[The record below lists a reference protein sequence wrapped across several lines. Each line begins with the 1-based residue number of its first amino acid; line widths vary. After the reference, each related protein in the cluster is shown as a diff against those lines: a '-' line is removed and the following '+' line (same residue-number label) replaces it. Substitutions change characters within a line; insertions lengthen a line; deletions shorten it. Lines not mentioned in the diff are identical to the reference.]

1 MKYSALVT
9 GICLAIFIMMAN
21 GYLDIMSLK
30 NNHDNERINGWK
42 LLPDF
47 LKQDSLLNKFQY
59 IPFSQLHR
67 RYNNRVPSTN
77 SRDIERYERILS
89 LNDLQ
94 ISNIQIIT
102 NPKQTNYTKTNC
114 FLSPVQCSF
123 FLP

>member
-1 MKYSALVT
+1 MKYNTLVT
-9 GICLAIFIMMAN
+9 GICLATFIMMAH
-21 GYLDIMSLK
+21 GYLDIMRLK
-30 NNHDNERINGWK
+30 NNHGNERINGRK

-59 IPFSQLHR
+59 IPFSQLHW
-67 RYNNRVPSTN
+67 RYNNRVLSTN

-102 NPKQTNYTKTNC
+102 NSKQSKYTKSNC

-123 FLP
+123 FLS